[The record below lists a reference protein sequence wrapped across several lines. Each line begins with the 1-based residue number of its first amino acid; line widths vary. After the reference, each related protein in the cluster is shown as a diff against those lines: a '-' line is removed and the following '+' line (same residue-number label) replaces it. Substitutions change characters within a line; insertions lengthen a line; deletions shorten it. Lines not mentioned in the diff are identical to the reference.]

1 MTKDS
6 LNIITT
12 WAAHI
17 PFSKDVA
24 GCNGSVA
31 NDSVAVHAIS
41 GCVERCRFGLATW
54 SGIQVQFQ

>member
-24 GCNGSVA
+24 GCN

-41 GCVERCRFGLATW
+41 GCVEKG
-54 SGIQVQFQ
+54 

>member
-17 PFSKDVA
+17 PFIKDVA

-31 NDSVAVHAIS
+31 NDSVAVHFRMC
-41 GCVERCRFGLATW
+41 GEV
-54 SGIQVQFQ
+54 